1 VINVNM
7 TIVRLVAVV
16 GLLQVGVVQTL
27 SAQRA
32 VGADREAAG
41 WIGISF
47 EISQGR
53 RGGDTQVVITDVSAG
68 SPAEIAGLH
77 SGDQLLAIN
86 ELDTPN
92 ELSEL
97 TELLHLSA
105 GDRVVMEI
113 ERDGRSRK
121 LALHAA
127 VRPDGFAVSRSMEFS
142 LQSDSMVET
151 WVRAM
156 DSLRVQLVEGRGRNV
171 RIARVSATAPVVRP
185 DHARS
190 VRAPFEFFV
199 FRGEDH
205 DSLRQEM
212 VDVNQVMAELQVR
225 LGEREHAFGVDDAA
239 RLADD
244 REFIQLRVAMDEATS
259 HSNRLRAAMALAA
272 RTTAGLEYARLAP
285 QASPGFNTPDAPGR
299 EFRPLTPYLLGRNRV
314 AGAEVVD
321 LKPEL
326 AEYFEVAGGV
336 LVVSVAPGTPA
347 SIAGI
352 IPGDVIIRLNEVSVR
367 SVEDLRFGV
376 SQAGQTLPITLIRR
390 GTSIQ
395 VLLRR

>member
-7 TIVRLVAVV
+7 TIVRLVAVA
-16 GLLQVGVVQTL
+16 GLLQLGVVQPL

-32 VGADREAAG
+32 VVADREAAG

-47 EISQGR
+47 EISQSR
-53 RGGDTQVVITDVSAG
+53 RGGDTRVVITDVSAG
-68 SPAEIAGLH
+68 SPAEVAGLH

-86 ELDTPN
+86 ELDTPA

-97 TELLHLSA
+97 TERLHLSA

-121 LALHAA
+121 LELHAA
-127 VRPDGFAVSRSMEFS
+127 VRPDDFSVSRSMDFS

-171 RIARVSATAPVVRP
+171 RITRVSETAPVVP
-185 DHARS
+185 SDHAPC

-212 VDVNQVMAELQVR
+212 VDLNQVRAELQVR
-225 LGEREHAFGVDDAA
+225 LGDREQAFGVVNAT
-239 RLADD
+239 RLAND
-244 REFIQLRVAMDEATS
+244 REFIQLRVAMDEATIQ
-259 HSNRLRAAMALAA
+259 SNGLQTAMAEAA
-272 RTTAGLEYARLAP
+272 RTTAGLEYGRLAP
-285 QASPGFNTPDAPGR
+285 QISSGFNTPDAPGG

-352 IPGDVIIRLNEVSVR
+352 IPGDVITRLDQVTVR

-376 SQAGQTLPITLIRR
+376 SQAGQTLPIALIRR